1 MDAGAGRPLMS
12 VQAVSREGYGFRSSA
27 RGRRLVGAARYAGPW
42 FEAARMLGL
51 RAGLGQPDRLGAFV
65 VAALS
70 RPTRLAAL
78 AGLLALT
85 PTESV
90 AISCSDA
97 GAALRRYLD
106 ERFLGVFPQNRLCRG
121 VLLLPRDHRSYLVGR
136 HRQALRTNLRRA
148 TRAGIHCEVVH
159 DADDALTAVTAIIAR
174 RRRRPDDLALL
185 LAEWAAILARPEMT
199 IFLARDANGDPL
211 ALAAVVIDQELCL
224 IQIAIA
230 CDHAARWALH
240 DHIVRALIQR
250 GARLLFAEGG
260 GPFGALGFESE
271 LYRFQRLLGYE
282 LRHLAPRR

>member
-1 MDAGAGRPLMS
+1 MS
-12 VQAVSREGYGFRSSA
+12 VQAWSNEGFGFRASV
-27 RGRRLVGAARYAGPW
+27 RGRHVICAARYAGPW

-51 RAGLGQPDRLGAFV
+51 RAGLGQPDRLAAFV

-78 AGLLALT
+78 GGLLALT

-90 AISCSDA
+90 VISCSDA
-97 GAALRRYLD
+97 GAVLRRYLD

-121 VLLLPRDHRSYLVGR
+121 VLVLPPDHRSYLVGR

-148 TRAGIHCEVVH
+148 TRAGIQCEVISN
-159 DADDALTAVTAIIAR
+159 ADDAMTAVQAIIAR
-174 RRRRPDDLALL
+174 RRKRPDDLALL
-185 LAEWAAILARPEMT
+185 LAEWKAILARPEMT
-199 IFLARDANGDPL
+199 IFVAHNADGESV

-240 DHIVRALIQR
+240 DHIVRALIES
-250 GARLLFAEGG
+250 GARVLFAEGG

-282 LRHLAPRR
+282 LRHLAPRPA